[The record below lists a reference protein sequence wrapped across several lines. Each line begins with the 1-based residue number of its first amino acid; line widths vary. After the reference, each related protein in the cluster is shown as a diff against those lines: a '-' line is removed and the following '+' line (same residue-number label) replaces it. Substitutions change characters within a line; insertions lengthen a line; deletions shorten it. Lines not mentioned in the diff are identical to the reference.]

1 MSLFPSIFAPLPF
14 SLCMEMRVRRMFFL
28 SGGGFLPSFNHGLD
42 FLLQLVRGFNQ
53 SISQNTL

>member
-14 SLCMEMRVRRMFFL
+14 PLCMEMRVRCMFFL
-28 SGGGFLPSFNHGLD
+28 SGGVFLLCNRGLD